1 MIALPNNHY
10 SGHCRAAEEEG
21 DQRTRGKEIW
31 RKKCGQQFSG
41 TAGGRWRR
49 QHRTEL
55 DGDSWPM
62 LHSSYKSFD
71 I

>member
-1 MIALPNNHY
+1 MNDSRLTALPNKHY
-10 SGHCRAAEEEG
+10 SGHRRATEIEG

-31 RKKCGQQFSG
+31 KKKCGQQVSG

-55 DGDSWPM
+55 DGD
-62 LHSSYKSFD
+62 K
-71 I
+71 